1 MSNVKTAMFHIRFCD
16 DCKDLEIIGYDCV
29 KCQLDKVIKA
39 KVEMNL
45 SFVKEIETLKAENEK
60 LKYNHMINED
70 AFFTNKLQQEEI
82 DELEKNLKDAIE
94 VIEPIVKYYDS
105 TDIERGHEEETD
117 FKDPEYCIWEDCKEF
132 LQTIKEKK

>member
-1 MSNVKTAMFHIRFCD
+1 MSQHNNYKKYSALI
-16 DCKDLEIIGYDCV
+16 YDY
-29 KCQLDKVIKA
+29 
-39 KVEMNL
+39 
-45 SFVKEIETLKAENEK
+45 ETLKSAIVTDMSLEIRE
-60 LKYNHMINED
+60 LK
-70 AFFTNKLQQEEI
+70 
-82 DELEKNLKDAIE
+82 KNLKDAIE